1 MGRRFQILDPVKHRM
16 DFSDYETPIAIRKAT
31 PADHPA
37 IIALQQR
44 CFPGMKPWS
53 PAQLEAHHAL
63 FPEGQI
69 VVETEAGIV
78 GSSSSFR
85 LDFDDHPD
93 RHTFE
98 EITGNGLLETH
109 DPDGPDLYGI
119 EVMVDPDH
127 RGMKIGERLYQARV
141 ELAEQLNLRRILIAG
156 RMPNFGEFP
165 GTAKEYVRA
174 VRRQEEADPVLG
186 FQLKQ
191 EFRPL
196 RVLDGY
202 LPGDAES
209 EGRALLMEWRNLEY
223 RPPGRRHQK
232 ASQPVRIC
240 VIQYQMRK
248 VTGWE
253 DFAQQAEYFVDVAA
267 NYKSDFAVFPELLT
281 TQLLS
286 CVDEKRPA
294 EAVRSIPQFTE
305 RYIEHFTELAV
316 GYNVNILAG
325 THIIENDEGK
335 LENVAFLFRRD
346 GTIDRQSKLH
356 VTPNEA
362 RWWGIQGGTE
372 LRLID
377 TDVGKIAINICYDVE
392 FPELARMAAVKGA
405 RILFVPYC
413 TEDRQGHLRVRYC
426 AQARA
431 VENQMFVVTAG
442 TVGNLPDSA
451 NMDIQYAQS
460 GVFTPSDFTFPR
472 DGIAAEADAN
482 VETVVVADLDLEM
495 LRRVRRSGSVR
506 QLNDR
511 RKDLYEVVDLKAK
524 ARESNP

>member
-1 MGRRFQILDPVKHRM
+1 M
-16 DFSDYETPIAIRKAT
+16 DFSDYETPIAIRQAV
-31 PADHPA
+31 PEDHPA
-37 IIALQQR
+37 IIELQR
-44 CFPGMKPWS
+44 LCFPGMKPWTAEQLQRHHEVF
-53 PAQLEAHHAL
+53 PA
-63 FPEGQI
+63 GQI
-69 VVETEAGIV
+69 VVEVDVGII
-78 GSSSSFR
+78 GSSSSMR
-85 LDFDDHPD
+85 IDFDDHPD
-93 RHTFE
+93 YHTFD
-98 EITGNGLLETH
+98 EITGNGMLETH
-109 DPDGPDLYGI
+109 DDDGPDLYGI
-119 EVMVDPDH
+119 EVMVHPDR
-127 RGMKIGERLYQARV
+127 RGMKVGERLYQARG
-141 ELAEQLNLRRILIAG
+141 ELAEQLNIRRILIAG
-156 RMPNFGEFP
+156 RMPKFAAFK

-174 VRRQEEADPVLG
+174 VRRQELADPILG

-191 EFRPL
+191 EFRPV
-196 RVLDGY
+196 RVLEKY

-209 EGRALLMEWRNLEY
+209 EGRALLMEWSNIEY

-232 ASQPVRIC
+232 ASNPVRIC
-240 VIQYQMRK
+240 VIQYQLRK

-253 DFAQQAEYFVDVAA
+253 DFAQQTEYFVDVAS

-286 CVDEKRPA
+286 CVDEKRPS
-294 EAVRSIPQFTE
+294 EAVRSIPKFTDE
-305 RYIEHFTELAV
+305 YIEHFTELAV

-325 THIIENDEGK
+325 THIVETEEGH

-362 RWWGIQGGTE
+362 RWWGIQGGQG
-372 LRLID
+372 LRIIE
-377 TDVGKIAINICYDVE
+377 TDVGPIAINICYDVE
-392 FPELARMAAVKGA
+392 FPELGRLAADRGA

-413 TEDRQGHLRVRYC
+413 TEDRQGHLRVKYC

-472 DGIAAEADAN
+472 DGIAAEATAN

-495 LRRVRRSGSVR
+495 LRRVRKSGSVR
-506 QLNDR
+506 PLHDR
-511 RKDLYEVVDLKAK
+511 RRDLYELVDLKANQDNS
-524 ARESNP
+524 EN

>member
-1 MGRRFQILDPVKHRM
+1 M
-16 DFSDYETPIAIRKAT
+16 DFSDYETPIAIRLAR
-31 PADHPA
+31 PEDHDA
-37 IIALQQR
+37 IIALQAK

-53 PAQLEAHHAL
+53 KSQLQRHHEV

-69 VVETEAGIV
+69 VVEANDGII

-93 RHTFE
+93 RHTFD
-98 EITGNGLLETH
+98 EITGKGMLDTH
-109 DPDGPDLYGI
+109 DPEGPDLYGI

-127 RGMKIGERLYQARV
+127 RGMKVGERLYQARQ

-156 RMPNFGEFP
+156 RMPKFGAFN
-165 GTAKEYVRA
+165 GTAKEYVHA
-174 VRRQEEADPVLG
+174 VRRQEVADPVLG

-191 EFRPL
+191 DFRPL
-196 RVLDGY
+196 RVLEDY
-202 LPGDAES
+202 LPGDEES
-209 EGRALLMEWRNLEY
+209 SGKALLMEWRNLEY

-232 ASQPVRIC
+232 ASHPVRIC
-240 VIQYQMRK
+240 VIQYQLRK
-248 VTGWE
+248 VNGWE
-253 DFAQQAEYFVDVAA
+253 DFARQTEYFVDVAA

-281 TQLLS
+281 TQMLS

-294 EAVRSIPQFTE
+294 EAVRSIPKYTE
-305 RYIEHFTELAV
+305 QYIEHFTELAV

-325 THIIENDEGK
+325 THIIENADGH
-335 LENVAFLFRRD
+335 LENVAFLFKRD
-346 GTIDRQSKLH
+346 GTIEQQSKLH

-362 RWWGIQGGTE
+362 RWWGIQGGKE
-372 LRLID
+372 LRVIE
-377 TDVGKIAINICYDVE
+377 TDVGPIAINICYDAE
-392 FPELARMAAVKGA
+392 FPELGRLAADKGA

-460 GVFTPSDFTFPR
+460 GVFTPSDFNFSR
-472 DGIAAEADAN
+472 DGVAAEASAN
-482 VETVVVADLDLEM
+482 VETVVVADVDLEM
-495 LRRVRRSGSVR
+495 LRRARRTGSVR
-506 QLNDR
+506 QLADR
-511 RKDLYEVVDLKAK
+511 RHDLYELREPSKA
-524 ARESNP
+524 

>member
-1 MGRRFQILDPVKHRM
+1 MDGPM
-16 DFSDYETPIAIRKAT
+16 DFSDFETPIGIRQAT
-31 PADHPA
+31 PADHGA
-37 IIALQQR
+37 IIALQER

-53 PAQLEAHHAL
+53 EEQLARHHRL

-69 VVETEAGIV
+69 VVETEDGII
-78 GSSSSFR
+78 GSSSSLR

-93 RHTFE
+93 AHTFD
-98 EITGNGLLETH
+98 EITGKGNLDTH
-109 DPDGPDLYGI
+109 DPEGPDLYGI

-127 RGMKIGERLYQARV
+127 RGMKVGERLYQARQ

-156 RMPNFGEFP
+156 RMPHFRTFD
-165 GTAKEYVRA
+165 GTAKEYVMA
-174 VRRQEEADPVLG
+174 VRRQEIQDPVLG

-191 EFRPL
+191 DFRPV
-196 RVLDGY
+196 RVLEDY

-209 EGRALLMEWRNLEY
+209 DGRALLMEWINLEY
-223 RPPGRRHQK
+223 RRPGRRHQR
-232 ASQPVRIC
+232 AAHPVRIC

-248 VTGWE
+248 VNGWE
-253 DFAQQAEYFVDVAA
+253 DFARQTEYFVDVAA
-267 NYKSDFAVFPELLT
+267 NYRSDFAVFPELLT

-286 CVDEKRPA
+286 CTDERRPA
-294 EAVRSIPQFTE
+294 EAVRTIPKFTE

-325 THIIENDEGK
+325 THIIETDDGR

-362 RWWGIQGGTE
+362 RWWGIQGGNG
-372 LRLID
+372 LRIIE
-377 TDVGKIAINICYDVE
+377 TDVGPIAINVCYDAE
-392 FPELARMAAVKGA
+392 FPELARIAAEKGA
-405 RILFVPYC
+405 AILFVPYC

-460 GVFTPSDFTFPR
+460 AVFTPSDFTFPR
-472 DGIAAEADAN
+472 DGIAAEATAN

-495 LRRVRRSGSVR
+495 LRRVRKSGSVR
-506 QLNDR
+506 QLHDR
-511 RKDLYEVVDLKAK
+511 RLDLYTLTETPVSDS
-524 ARESNP
+524 E